1 MPELILSTKLE
12 QKLSVQQ
19 IQRLEFLTLSSE
31 EVLDKIKKFQDTNPT
46 LNVSYANSSSSF
58 EGYSENSLQRSSKL
72 DNMGDGTD
80 FHEYSSDTENWI
92 EETRGT
98 YESLHEYLRLQVG
111 CLDNLNDNVEALCY
125 KMITALNDEGIFTV
139 PLEELLTEEECL
151 YKEEA
156 LNVLHNLDPLGIAV
170 DSVLHSLVVQSK
182 KLGLDEEEEV
192 IFEDMIY
199 NYLPDIKK
207 NSYTKIARKYKV
219 EESLIEEFHELLTT
233 LNPHPC
239 SGFRSQYNNYIVPDM
254 YVKNKDGELSL
265 FLNKDAQAV
274 LSLDSSYLEM
284 RDELAKSKE
293 SKESLQYLNSELT
306 KAKELIEQV
315 DYRNTT
321 FEKVGKVLLEKQR
334 DFFLFGMKH
343 LKPLTLEMVAAEVNV
358 HLTTVSRIST
368 SKYIDTDFGV
378 FALKTL
384 FSNQVKSEDGEL
396 SKKAV
401 QEIIKEMIETSIEKL
416 TDQKIS
422 DKLKEQGISCARRTV
437 SKYRNAMNIDTSSIR

>member
-139 PLEELLTEEECL
+139 PLEELLTQEECL

-321 FEKVGKVLLEKQR
+321 LEKVGKVLLEKQR